1 MKHAALDR
9 LHEDLQAFT
18 LPGSSRIWLYVASRE
33 LTHEEAAFV
42 SGQLHQFT
50 SSWMAHGSTLNA
62 QGALLL
68 RQIVVLALDETNQQ
82 ASGCSIDA
90 SVAVIRSFSDG
101 CPSLSD
107 VDLLDRSQVIY
118 LSGPDDELW
127 QRAKLHDFWAMR
139 KAGNLTDAA
148 IIFDSTVTQLGA
160 LRSDGTKALSD
171 SWHAHMW

>member
-1 MKHAALDR
+1 MKLSALDR

-33 LTHEEAAFV
+33 LTGAESAFV
-42 SGQLHQFT
+42 GGQVRHFT
-50 SSWMAHGSTLNA
+50 STWEAHGSPMNA

-68 RQIVVLALDETNQQ
+68 RQIVVLAVDETNQQ

-107 VDLLDRSQVIY
+107 VDFLDRSQVIY
-118 LSGPDDELW
+118 LSGPEDEFW
-127 QRAKLHDFWAMR
+127 KRAKLHDFWAMR
-139 KAGNLTDAA
+139 KAGTLTDAA
-148 IIFDSTVTQLGA
+148 VIFDSTVTQLGA
-160 LRSDGTKALSD
+160 LRTEGTKDLSE